1 MTKKLAL
8 TFGCLMLLG
17 TLSSVA
23 SADVIT
29 FSFLGSLDPVHAN
42 NTGFSAGAGLVL
54 LVSDSKIPANHV
66 LVGTA
71 SVSTGA
77 ASSYVASGGVLNAQY
92 LAGTGVEVEVRSL
105 LFCTGGAMPG
115 VCLQGSQNSNGQYVG
130 TRFGAGSFQAVF
142 QVDYVSPYI
151 TSLFGDPNAWL
162 PMGSDSL
169 NTGVNVFANSGKKD
183 VALLTGGNITF
194 QTPVPE
200 PGTLGLLGSG
210 LVGLAGVLRRKIKL

>member
-29 FSFLGSLDPVHAN
+29 FSFYGSLDPVHAN
-42 NTGFSAGAGLVL
+42 NTGFSAGPGLVL
-54 LVSDSKIPANHV
+54 LVSDSKTPTNHV

-92 LAGTGVEVEVRSL
+92 SAGTGVEVEVRSK
-105 LFCTGGAMPG
+105 LFCAGGAMPG
-115 VCLQGSQNSNGQYVG
+115 VCLQGSQNSGQYVG
-130 TRFGAGSFQAVF
+130 TKGGPGSFQAVF
-142 QVDYVSPYI
+142 QVDYVSPNI
-151 TSLFGDPNAWL
+151 TSLFGDPNLWL
-162 PMGSDSL
+162 KMGSDSL
-169 NTGVNVFANSGKKD
+169 DTGVNVFGKGGKD

-200 PGTLGLLGSG
+200 PGTLGLIGSG
-210 LVGLAGVLRRKIKL
+210 LVGLAATLRRKIKL

>member
-29 FSFLGSLDPVHAN
+29 FSFLGSLDPVHVN
-42 NTGFSAGAGLVL
+42 NTGFSAGPGLVL
-54 LVSDSKIPANHV
+54 LVSDTKIPANHL

-92 LAGTGVEVEVRSL
+92 LAGTGVEVQVRSL
-105 LFCTGGAMPG
+105 LFCTGGAKPG
-115 VCLQGSQNSNGQYVG
+115 VCLQGSQNYGQYGG
-130 TRFGAGSFQAVF
+130 TRGGAGSFQAVF
-142 QVDYVSPYI
+142 QVDYVSPNI

-162 PMGSDSL
+162 TTGSDSL
-169 NTGVNVFANSGKKD
+169 NTGVNVFANGGKKD
-183 VALLTGGNITF
+183 VAFLTGGNITF

-210 LVGLAGVLRRKIKL
+210 LVGLAGVLRRRMKL

>member
-8 TFGCLMLLG
+8 TFGCLMLLV

-42 NTGFSAGAGLVL
+42 NTGFSAGPGLVL

-77 ASSYVASGGVLNAQY
+77 ASSYAASNKVLNAQY
-92 LAGTGVEVEVRSL
+92 LAGTGVEVEVRSS
-105 LFCTGGAMPG
+105 LFCTGGSMPG
-115 VCLQGSQNSNGQYVG
+115 VCLQGSQNSGQYVG
-130 TRFGAGSFQAVF
+130 TRGGAGSFQAVF
-142 QVDYVSPYI
+142 QVDYVSPNI

-162 PMGSDSL
+162 LTGSDSL
-169 NTGVNVFANSGKKD
+169 DTGVNLFANGGKRD
-183 VALLTGGNITF
+183 VAVLTGGNITF

-200 PGTLGLLGSG
+200 PGTLGLLGSA
-210 LVGLAGVLRRKIKL
+210 LVGLAGVSRRRMKL

>member
-42 NTGFSAGAGLVL
+42 NTGFSAGPGLVL
-54 LVSDSKIPANHV
+54 LVSDSKIPASHL

-77 ASSYVASGGVLNAQY
+77 ASSYVTSGGVLNAQY

-115 VCLQGSQNSNGQYVG
+115 VCLQGSQNSGQYVG
-130 TRFGAGSFQAVF
+130 TKGGPGSFQGVF
-142 QVDYVSPYI
+142 QVDYVSPNI

-162 PMGSDSL
+162 QMGSDSW
-169 NTGVNVFANSGKKD
+169 NTGANVFANGAKKD
-183 VALLTGGNITF
+183 AAVLTGGNITF

-200 PGTLGLLGSG
+200 PGTFGLLGSG